1 MVAAEYQLN
10 YIVNEE
16 GLENRYKRHEE
27 MSQYFKKWANE
38 NFEIFGNKK
47 YLSPTITCVK
57 NTKNLEFDKVS
68 QEFMNK
74 GFLISNGYG
83 KLAGKTFRV
92 GHMGDT
98 KLENI
103 KEFTKTFDEILKK

>member
-1 MVAAEYQLN
+1 
-10 YIVNEE
+10 
-16 GLENRYKRHEE
+16 
-27 MSQYFKKWANE
+27 
-38 NFEIFGNKK
+38 
-47 YLSPTITCVK
+47 
-57 NTKNLEFDKVS
+57 
-68 QEFMNK
+68 MNK

-103 KEFTKTFDEILKK
+103 KEFTKTFEEILKK

>member
-1 MVAAEYQLN
+1 
-10 YIVNEE
+10 
-16 GLENRYKRHEE
+16 

-103 KEFTKTFDEILKK
+103 KEFTKTFEEILKK